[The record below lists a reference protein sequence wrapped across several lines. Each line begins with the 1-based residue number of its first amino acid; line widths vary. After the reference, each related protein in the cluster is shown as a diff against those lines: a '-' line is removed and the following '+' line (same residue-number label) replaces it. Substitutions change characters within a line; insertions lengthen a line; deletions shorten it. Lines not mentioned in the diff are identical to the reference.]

1 MIGLT
6 ILIEDEPLAR
16 LKEIA
21 IRERRST
28 GFLVREAIAA
38 YLADRDR
45 QPVPLPSS
53 QPTFSVPALANKST
67 RPKGAK

>member
-21 IRERRST
+21 VRERRST

-45 QPVPLPSS
+45 QPVPLPP